1 MTTFTT
7 KILNVKVL
15 PQDPKLGLQNVV
27 FLIGFMV
34 EGVDGEFKHS
44 VARNIGIGP
53 ADLANFTPIDQLTT
67 EQLLAFMTTA
77 LAPDDMR
84 CIENEINNAIESQKN
99 PRQQPVVIDWTNK

>member
-7 KILNVKVL
+7 KILEIKAL

-53 ADLANFTPIDQLTT
+53 ADPANFTPIDQLTT
-67 EQLLAFMTTA
+67 DQLMTFMNAA
-77 LAPDDMR
+77 LAPDDIR
-84 CIENEINNAIESQKN
+84 CIENEINEAIEAKKSPNKE
-99 PRQQPVVIDWTNK
+99 PIVIDWTNK

>member
-7 KILNVKVL
+7 KIFEIKAF

-27 FLIGFMV
+27 FLIGFEV

-44 VARNIGIGP
+44 VARHIGIGP
-53 ADLANFTPIDQLTT
+53 ADPTSFTPIDQLTT
-67 EQLLAFMTTA
+67 EQLLSFMNAA

-84 CIENEINNAIESQKN
+84 CIENEINDAIQAKKTPSQE
-99 PRQQPVVIDWTNK
+99 PIVIDWTNK